1 MSQNVMIFVPGSFN
15 LTQKSKRVNLCCD
28 IFPAVSDLIAF
39 VIDQSVFKGIY
50 LKKMSA
56 KSLKLQVHNGGLEGK
71 QCPASNRDLFLKD
84 VPQCLWDKPW
94 IRLKVMS
101 S

>member
-1 MSQNVMIFVPGSFN
+1 MIFVPGSFN

-50 LKKMSA
+50 LKK
-56 KSLKLQVHNGGLEGK
+56 KCQQRV
-71 QCPASNRDLFLKD
+71 
-84 VPQCLWDKPW
+84 
-94 IRLKVMS
+94 
-101 S
+101 